1 MEKNSPDRPANEQ
14 GNDDI
19 ETNVTSW
26 TLKKNLERR
35 SRNRQCNNTII
46 IIFFL
51 NRLRAT
57 RTDGRPR
64 SVTFSGRTGAFHQQ
78 RSSCTCGVDSYL
90 PNTTRSYR
98 ANNHCV
104 TQHETRDRRTRQRRV
119 RHTTP
124 PHQPYVTLKLS
135 ALSSSAATA
144 DRCSSTRRRRRL
156 RCRSHVFRVST
167 NYVANSP
174 RSGACARAFHS
185 YARTHE
191 ARFFAAAKPQKNL
204 NTILKRAGREWAILA
219 RK

>member
-1 MEKNSPDRPANEQ
+1 MTISNM
-14 GNDDI
+14 
-19 ETNVTSW
+19 TSW

-46 IIFFL
+46 IIIIFV

-64 SVTFSGRTGAFHQQ
+64 SVTFSGWTGAFHQQ

-104 TQHETRDRRTRQRRV
+104 TQHETRDRRTRRRRV

-124 PHQPYVTLKLS
+124 PAVRDIETLGIVVVSCYCRPLQQY
-135 ALSSSAATA
+135 SSSPPAPLLFSRVPRFHELRRHRAAL
-144 DRCSSTRRRRRL
+144 RCVRARVPFLCAHARSTFLRRR
-156 RCRSHVFRVST
+156 
-167 NYVANSP
+167 
-174 RSGACARAFHS
+174 
-185 YARTHE
+185 
-191 ARFFAAAKPQKNL
+191 
-204 NTILKRAGREWAILA
+204 
-219 RK
+219 